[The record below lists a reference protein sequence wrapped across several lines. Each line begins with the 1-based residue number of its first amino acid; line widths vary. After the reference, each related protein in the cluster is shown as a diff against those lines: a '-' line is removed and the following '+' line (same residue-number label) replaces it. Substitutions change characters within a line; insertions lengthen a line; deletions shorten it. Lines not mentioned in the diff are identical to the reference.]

1 MNNSTGNNSNAPF
14 ARVPSAGGLP
24 TLPGMNSSV
33 SGQEDSNFPP
43 GRILNQILIYSH
55 ILHQDQ
61 QMKIISKLHITP
73 KWYCNSNSEQCN
85 GMKLLEFTFFTVAS
99 NQLVSTPAKWGCWQ
113 RFMYN
118 IC

>member
-1 MNNSTGNNSNAPF
+1 MPHSSHIHPHHPSHTHPPQMNNSTGNNSNAPF

-73 KWYCNSNSEQCN
+73 K
-85 GMKLLEFTFFTVAS
+85 
-99 NQLVSTPAKWGCWQ
+99 
-113 RFMYN
+113 
-118 IC
+118 